1 MEHNHESFSPT
12 AHFSELA
19 KFFFL
24 RGKKIAVASK
34 LRTNVYQI
42 QAVLSVDTDPGG
54 RGADKCSAGGVEC
67 EVTLNPIKARSARG
81 YQTKERKR
89 RHPLNSHRPHRA
101 CARRTRPPP
110 PHTRQR
116 PCPSHC
122 TCSTPPPSPL
132 HRSAKTHA
140 FLSAAESGLAGLQ
153 LGLTLAHGSL
163 GAGLILGSQQR
174 QVLSMMPRALTS

>member
-1 MEHNHESFSPT
+1 MAARNFDWGMEKHDHESFSPT
-12 AHFSELA
+12 THFSELA

-67 EVTLNPIKARSARG
+67 EVTLNPIKARSAHG

-89 RHPLNSHRPHRA
+89 RHSLNSHRPHRA

-116 PCPSHC
+116 PC
-122 TCSTPPPSPL
+122 
-132 HRSAKTHA
+132 AKTHA

-174 QVLSMMPRALTS
+174 QVLSTMPRALTS

>member
-1 MEHNHESFSPT
+1 MLGSAQWLPVTLTEEWKNTTTNPFLQQHISVSSPNSSFCG
-12 AHFSELA
+12 E
-19 KFFFL
+19 
-24 RGKKIAVASK
+24 KKIAVASK

-110 PHTRQR
+110 PTHTPAPVPFSLHLQ
-116 PCPSHC
+116 
-122 TCSTPPPSPL
+122 PPPPPPPF
-132 HRSAKTHA
+132 T
-140 FLSAAESGLAGLQ
+140 AARKH
-153 LGLTLAHGSL
+153 T
-163 GAGLILGSQQR
+163 
-174 QVLSMMPRALTS
+174 PF